1 MLQNYIERWKG
12 KIIQSTKRPAQ
23 IKQLEQAN
31 VLRFCII
38 CLRSAFELFRYLV
51 CKDEQIQVEIR
62 QFHSPLAFG
71 MNYLDNRLHR
81 VITQPQQQQSGLS
94 EFPSTQA

>member
-23 IKQLEQAN
+23 IKQLKQAN
-31 VLRFCII
+31 VLRFYII

-51 CKDEQIQVEIR
+51 FKDEQIQVEIR
-62 QFHSPLAFG
+62 QFPFSTSFW
-71 MNYLDNRLHR
+71 NE
-81 VITQPQQQQSGLS
+81 LS
-94 EFPSTQA
+94 

>member
-12 KIIQSTKRPAQ
+12 KIIQSTKRPTQ

-31 VLRFCII
+31 FLRFYII
-38 CLRSAFELFRYLV
+38 CLRGAFELFRYLV

-62 QFHSPLAFG
+62 QFPFSTSFW
-71 MNYLDNRLHR
+71 NE
-81 VITQPQQQQSGLS
+81 LS
-94 EFPSTQA
+94 